1 MESTAQEIAGFKK
14 KMKRSNDYNPTI
26 DRLSI
31 EQKKYRMQIE
41 LTKEVEKVKELRNK
55 RNQTIKK
62 IRKEIKNR
70 KQAKNR

>member
-1 MESTAQEIAGFKK
+1 MESTAQEIARFKK

-55 RNQTIKK
+55 RNQTIK
-62 IRKEIKNR
+62 
-70 KQAKNR
+70 

>member
-1 MESTAQEIAGFKK
+1 MESTAQEIARLKK

-55 RNQTIKK
+55 RNQTIK
-62 IRKEIKNR
+62 
-70 KQAKNR
+70 

>member
-31 EQKKYRMQIE
+31 EQKKIQNADWADKRSWKSQR
-41 LTKEVEKVKELRNK
+41 TKKQEKSNHKENK
-55 RNQTIKK
+55 KGD
-62 IRKEIKNR
+62 
-70 KQAKNR
+70 